1 MEPILI
7 FGHRHPDTDS
17 ICSSIALA
25 ELKKE
30 ISYLNLKILFFIK
43 NSFPEI

>member
-25 ELKKE
+25 EYLLKLKK
-30 ISYLNLKILFFIK
+30 NAKIF
-43 NSFPEI
+43 

>member
-25 ELKKE
+25 ELKRDGNKCY
-30 ISYLNLKILFFIK
+30 SLQTW
-43 NSFPEI
+43 